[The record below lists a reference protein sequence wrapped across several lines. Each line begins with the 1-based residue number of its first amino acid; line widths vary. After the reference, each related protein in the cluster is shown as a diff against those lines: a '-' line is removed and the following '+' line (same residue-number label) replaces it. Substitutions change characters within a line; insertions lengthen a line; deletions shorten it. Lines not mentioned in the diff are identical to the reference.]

1 MSLTKL
7 AKTAAQIR
15 KSKGFTC
22 PERLGIP
29 AEGEVEGVL
38 AGLAN
43 HVRALG
49 RTAED
54 VRCGLVPIPDM
65 LNDVLVDRIT
75 HANALL
81 GLLNPASEQDEPN
94 DHRPDAM
101 LAKLVL
107 VVTEVAEA
115 MDAVIEGDEKNFAEE
130 LADILIRV
138 FDIAGT
144 MGINLDFE
152 VAAKTTINAMRP
164 RLHGKL
170 A

>member
-7 AKTAAQIR
+7 AMTSVEIR

-22 PERLGIP
+22 PERLGTP
-29 AEGEVEGVL
+29 AEGEIAGVL

-43 HVRALG
+43 HVRAISQV
-49 RTAED
+49 AEA
-54 VRCGLVPIPDM
+54 VRCGDTPSHRV
-65 LNDVLVDRIT
+65 NDVLYDKIV
-75 HANALL
+75 HADELMHFL
-81 GLLNPASEQDEPN
+81 DPTSEQDTPDER
-94 DHRPDAM
+94 RPDAM
-101 LAKLVL
+101 LAKLTL
-107 VVTEVAEA
+107 VVTEVGEA
-115 MDAVIEGDEKNFAEE
+115 MDAVLEGDEKNFGEE

-152 VAAKTTINAMRP
+152 VARKTTINAARP
-164 RLHGKL
+164 QLHGKL